1 MLCEGGDIED
11 ASYCLLTYVLHPVVT
26 HQQRAVKARRWFLGH
41 RLIKRCNQEE
51 CCYFAVFFSNQM
63 FLRICIIPLLKSV
76 RFEQNGG
83 YGTLIGTHVKE
94 QKRKENMHAVRQKT
108 LVFGTNIFII
118 SLWLNFNHSP
128 EIKTRFW

>member
-94 QKRKENMHAVRQKT
+94 QKRKYACSAPKDARVWHKH
-108 LVFGTNIFII
+108 FY
-118 SLWLNFNHSP
+118 NFTMVKFQSQS
-128 EIKTRFW
+128 